1 MEKKYS
7 ILVVDDDQHILDVIS
22 HLLDEESIL
31 ILTAKTVADAFVITQ
46 KIDVSLLIV
55 DYYLA
60 DTFGTELIKKVRANK
75 PHVPVIMISAGE
87 DTRLQSLEVGANV
100 FLPKPF
106 HGKELKI
113 IIHNLLK
120 LFDAYEQLE
129 NASDMIEALS
139 RAVEKR
145 DTYTQ
150 GHHARVA
157 QYSLMIYDQ
166 VYGNEYST
174 EREALRVG
182 CLLHD
187 IGKIGTP
194 DDILKSEDK
203 LSEHE
208 REKVQN
214 HTILGYDICKDLKT
228 LKEALPIIRSHH
240 EKLDGSG
247 YPDGLQK
254 NQIPDIVCI
263 ATIADIYD
271 ALTSDRSY
279 HKGRTAE
286 EAFMIMETEDN
297 GKKETL
303 NSYFLSVFKDI
314 MLNGNAHAIK

>member
-1 MEKKYS
+1 MERKYTV
-7 ILVVDDDQHILDVIS
+7 LAVDDDQHILDVIS
-22 HLLDEESIL
+22 HLLDEETIL
-31 ILTAKTVADAFVITQ
+31 VLTAKSVAEAFAITE
-46 KIDVSLLIV
+46 KIDISLLIV
-55 DYYLA
+55 DYYLT
-60 DTFGTELIKKVRANK
+60 DMFGTELIKKVRINK

-157 QYSLMIYDQ
+157 AYSLMIYDR
-166 VYGNEYST
+166 VYGDGYNP
-174 EREALRVG
+174 EREALRIG

-203 LSEHE
+203 LTEEEHRKV
-208 REKVQN
+208 RE
-214 HTILGYDICKDLKT
+214 HTLLGYDICKDLKT
-228 LKEALPIIRSHH
+228 LRDALPIIRSHH

-247 YPDGLQK
+247 YPDGLTK
-254 NQIPDIVCI
+254 GQITDIVAI

-279 HKGRTAE
+279 HKGRSPE
-286 EAFMIMETEDN
+286 EAFSIMESEDN
-297 GKKETL
+297 GQTETL

-314 MLNGNAHAIK
+314 ILNEES